1 MSSKESK
8 DKDNNEKLIKIAV
21 QFLLNPKIENA
32 PDETK
37 KAFLKKKG
45 LNDENIAQAFKLA
58 KEKKESD
65 KEKEKEEKAAS
76 SQAKAQAEPEN
87 KVSVEELIEKAKQ
100 SNTLFLKKPP
110 ITKIPDEVFQLTN
123 LQVLVIN
130 GLKLEKIPSE
140 ISKLTNLTTLHAVD
154 CNLYDNQLAPEV
166 WGLEKLEELN
176 LSKNKLTN
184 VSNVTKLANLK
195 TLDFSENEILKVP
208 SDIERLGQLEVL
220 NLRNNNISI
229 IPEAFGK
236 MNGLKKLYIKGNN
249 LDPKL
254 EDIIKT
260 QGLSGLLKYLNEEY

>member
-1 MSSKESK
+1 MSKEAK

-65 KEKEKEEKAAS
+65 KEKEKENQAAAS
-76 SQAKAQAEPEN
+76 QSKAQAEPEN
-87 KVSVEELIEKAKQ
+87 KLSVEELIEKAKQ
-100 SNTLFLKKPP
+100 SNTLFLKKLP

-123 LQVLVIN
+123 LQVLVLS

-154 CNLYDNQLAPEV
+154 CGLYDNQLAPEV

-184 VSNVTKLANLK
+184 VSNVTKLSGLK

-208 SDIERLGQLEVL
+208 GDIEKLSQLEVL

-236 MNGLKKLYIKGNN
+236 MKALKKLYIKGNN

-254 EDIIKT
+254 EDIIKS